1 MENNKIHVSSETG
14 RLRRLLIH
22 SPDGGIGKII
32 PSKFED
38 WLYDDT
44 VNLKK
49 MRKEYDAYA
58 YRTKIVSYK
67 ILEEKCI
74 GCTKCVRAC
83 PVGCITGKVKELH
96 IIDEN
101 ECIACGACYDACR
114 FGAIEKP

>member
-1 MENNKIHVSSETG
+1 MENNKIRVSSEVG

-49 MRKEYDAYA
+49 MRKEYDDCVKTLLYFLDPEKIAYIKEIEA
-58 YRTKIVSYK
+58 QYKTKRPTCFKPVSYTH
-67 ILEEKCI
+67 LQAHE
-74 GCTKCVRAC
+74 T
-83 PVGCITGKVKELH
+83 
-96 IIDEN
+96 
-101 ECIACGACYDACR
+101 
-114 FGAIEKP
+114 